1 MKLPT
6 GINAISYKGTKD
18 RRQTFRDKIDYF
30 LINKS
35 VYVKYYKFIP
45 TIADVTGTMICLEP
59 DVVLRNRLL
68 NSVSCIVLIK

>member
-1 MKLPT
+1 MKLQT
-6 GINAISYKGTKD
+6 GINAFSYEDTQD
-18 RRQTFRDKIDYF
+18 QRQTFQDKIDYF

-45 TIADVTGTMICLEP
+45 TIADVTGTMFCLEP

-68 NSVSCIVLIK
+68 NSVSCIVLI